1 MEEAKKKTGEEYIN
15 AMYDSKL
22 AAQNAQLKKNYD
34 SAMSDIAKEQE
45 DLNRNADEASR
56 QASVQ
61 SAQERQRWA
70 ESAAASGLSS
80 GADAQARLAQGNQ
93 LQKSLTDISTARD
106 TGEAELNRQ
115 RSRLAD
121 QYAAQIEEAR
131 ANNDYARAE
140 ALYQEA
146 LREEQKYK
154 EKASL
159 MAGAGD
165 FSEYGSYYGLTQQQM
180 ATLSAEY
187 QKADKQAVANIMA
200 EAGEF
205 GPLQELYGLS
215 DEYRAALEKKYS
227 RTDLEA
233 AAALMAQAGDF
244 SLYKQLY
251 PNLTDEQIEKLK
263 SYWDSK
269 QSAGNAGYSGYYG
282 SSYSGSGTE
291 ERFRILGR
299 EGTYTADEVAELDE
313 KYYGN
318 GMYNM
323 GRDKDGSIVMRPS
336 KTSANKDR
344 WLERMRCNT
353 KY

>member
-93 LQKSLTDISTARD
+93 LQKSLTDIRD

-323 GRDKDGSIVMRPS
+323 GRDKDGNIVMRPS
-336 KTSANKDR
+336 KPSANKDR
-344 WLERMRCNT
+344 WVERMRSNT

>member
-80 GADAQARLAQGNQ
+80 GADAQARLVQGNQ

-215 DEYRAALEKKYS
+215 DEYRAALEKNTAA
-227 RTDLEA
+227 RTWRQRRPSWPRLETSPCTSSCIRISQ
-233 AAALMAQAGDF
+233 M
-244 SLYKQLY
+244 S
-251 PNLTDEQIEKLK
+251 KLK
-263 SYWDSK
+263 NSKAIGTASNLLATRGIPDTMGLRIVGVGLKRDSGFWAGRGHIRLMKSQNWMKSTTEMECTTWDV
-269 QSAGNAGYSGYYG
+269 
-282 SSYSGSGTE
+282 T
-291 ERFRILGR
+291 
-299 EGTYTADEVAELDE
+299 
-313 KYYGN
+313 
-318 GMYNM
+318 
-323 GRDKDGSIVMRPS
+323 
-336 KTSANKDR
+336 KTGP
-344 WLERMRCNT
+344 
-353 KY
+353 

>member
-80 GADAQARLAQGNQ
+80 GAMRRQRLAQGQ
-93 LQKSLTDISTARD
+93 PTAEIPNGHQHSQGHR
-106 TGEAELNRQ
+106 GGELNRQ

-205 GPLQELYGLS
+205 GPLQELYGPV
-215 DEYRAALEKKYS
+215 
-227 RTDLEA
+227 
-233 AAALMAQAGDF
+233 G
-244 SLYKQLY
+244 
-251 PNLTDEQIEKLK
+251 
-263 SYWDSK
+263 
-269 QSAGNAGYSGYYG
+269 
-282 SSYSGSGTE
+282 
-291 ERFRILGR
+291 
-299 EGTYTADEVAELDE
+299 
-313 KYYGN
+313 
-318 GMYNM
+318 
-323 GRDKDGSIVMRPS
+323 
-336 KTSANKDR
+336 
-344 WLERMRCNT
+344 
-353 KY
+353 

>member
-1 MEEAKKKTGEEYIN
+1 
-15 AMYDSKL
+15 
-22 AAQNAQLKKNYD
+22 
-34 SAMSDIAKEQE
+34 
-45 DLNRNADEASR
+45 
-56 QASVQ
+56 
-61 SAQERQRWA
+61 
-70 ESAAASGLSS
+70 
-80 GADAQARLAQGNQ
+80 
-93 LQKSLTDISTARD
+93 
-106 TGEAELNRQ
+106 
-115 RSRLAD
+115 
-121 QYAAQIEEAR
+121 
-131 ANNDYARAE
+131 
-140 ALYQEA
+140 
-146 LREEQKYK
+146 
-154 EKASL
+154 

-323 GRDKDGSIVMRPS
+323 GRDKDGNIVMRPS
-336 KTSANKDR
+336 KPSANKDR
-344 WLERMRCNT
+344 WVERMRSNT